1 MQTDRQT
8 DGQTPADSKDRERL
22 AVKTDSHCI
31 FMLKTKSVIS
41 NNTDIKDVHTVH
53 TGSFVYSPRSTDF
66 R

>member
-31 FMLKTKSVIS
+31 FHVKNQKCY
-41 NNTDIKDVHTVH
+41 K
-53 TGSFVYSPRSTDF
+53 
-66 R
+66 